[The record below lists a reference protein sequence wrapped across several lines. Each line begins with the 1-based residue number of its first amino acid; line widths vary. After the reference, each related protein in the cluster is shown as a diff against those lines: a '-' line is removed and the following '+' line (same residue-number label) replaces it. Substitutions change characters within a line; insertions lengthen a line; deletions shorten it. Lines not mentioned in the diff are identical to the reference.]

1 MKTKKTIVN
10 VVSKMIFLSFLTL
23 FFVKCDDFTADTE
36 GELLPGNIFNSK
48 TAVERAVL
56 GVYSPLADKL
66 FSNSE
71 AYTHLWA
78 ADDRTAVTG
87 ANKAEF
93 LEYDQ
98 LIPTDINTKMERTW
112 ALLWEMVGAANTVID
127 ATEEIKE
134 VFKKEGDEA
143 GSARSLGEVH
153 YLRAMAYYE
162 LVRTWGEIPLLS
174 SQKEVTGLEPL
185 ASFQDI
191 YNLIIADLIFAK
203 EGLGNNSIK
212 GVYRANKWMAQSLL
226 ANVYLTTAGFPL
238 KNTANY
244 ALAAAEAKEVIDVG
258 VYNLEAEFSG
268 IMGDPENNLGK
279 SGNTEAIIAF
289 PANKIIDGWDAGN
302 YQAEAIAFGDKTVEF
317 GFFDNFPAGVR
328 KDFTF
333 NGGADGARPKY
344 SKFGPAWAGGPAFDD
359 DILYMRYAE
368 LLLIYAEAQI
378 QATGDNTD
386 AAALAALNK
395 VKVRAGLPEVA
406 SATATDVV
414 WEKAWETAGEFSRW
428 YDIVRT
434 ETLDEVNAL
443 RDTRDNDLTPLGSK
457 LTEANPWA
465 LIPANDVADNPNLKK

>member
-1 MKTKKTIVN
+1 MKTKKTILN
-10 VVSKMIFLSFLTL
+10 VVSKIIFLSFLTL
-23 FFVKCDDFTADTE
+23 FFVKCDDFASDTE
-36 GELLPGNIFNSK
+36 GELIADNIFNSK
-48 TAVERAVL
+48 TAVEAAVL

-87 ANKAEF
+87 SNKSEF

-98 LIPTDINTKMERTW
+98 LTPLNTNAKMERTW

-134 VFKKEGDEA
+134 VFKKGGDENA
-143 GSARSLGEVH
+143 SSIPLGEVH

-174 SQKEVTGLEPL
+174 SQVGVTGKESL

-191 YNLIIADLIFAK
+191 YSLIIADLIFAK
-203 EGLGNNSIK
+203 EGLANNSLN

-258 VYNLEAEFSG
+258 VYSLEVEFSG

-279 SGNTEAIIAF
+279 GGNTEAIIAF
-289 PANKIIDGWDAGN
+289 PANKILDGWDAGN

-328 KDFTF
+328 KEFTF
-333 NGGADGARPKY
+333 NTPPDKRPKY

-378 QATGDNTD
+378 QATGDNAD
-386 AAALAALNK
+386 VAALAALNK
-395 VKVRAGLPEVA
+395 VKVRAGLDAVTT
-406 SATATDVV
+406 ATATEVV
-414 WEKAWETAGEFSRW
+414 WEKAWELAGEFSRW

-443 RDTRDNDLTPLGSK
+443 RDQKDNDLTPLGSK

-465 LIPANDVADNPNLKK
+465 LIPANDVAANPNLAK